1 MHKTYSTSN
10 AVIEWLLVVKMLE
23 TEIHLFRYSAIP
35 LFLIPRFTNSRNYI
49 CINFTYHEI
58 LD

>member
-1 MHKTYSTSN
+1 MHKMYSTSN

-35 LFLIPRFTNSRNYI
+35 LFLIPRFTNSRK
-49 CINFTYHEI
+49 
-58 LD
+58 